1 MKHKRYLMILLLHAI
16 VLLFGSVASTIV
28 SADDDDDV
36 YHQTMVRGALS
47 STMLLGKSGELSA
60 DLMEHIIQDTHTMQ
74 DDDDEE
80 VTSLLNR
87 VLKGQSTTQVNR
99 ATAQQRHRQKLK
111 RRQSRTTKKKKAQT
125 KETSGNLL
133 DNGGNTLYYTPPT
146 TYNNGRTK
154 QSMNTNNVGRVKQKQ
169 GYKKKGKRIPS
180 SYKKG
185 YKKQSQQNIGNNSR
199 PNNNTNRPNNSGSGT
214 FQQQQDD
221 KFLTMK
227 NTGEGCLQSTNPYRT
242 CLSSDGTSIVHTYS
256 KPQISSNEEI
266 VQGTMYLSLL
276 QDSTPLSCNTNAVDG
291 YAGVNTIEQ
300 MEELTLSYL
309 ADNVGY
315 GRTGFGV
322 VCVQVEE
329 RVYDESSVQT
339 RNSSGGRVKMNGG
352 RVKNVFNHNNNNN
365 NNNNNN
371 KNDGRRQLQQREVVE
386 SNTLKLRV
394 SYVQKIDTTTTG
406 SSSRNLEQQEMEEE
420 IVVVDFKEHE
430 KELSVTTNSII
441 ETKQQAQD
449 VDQRSLQQEEG
460 DSICTPLDRAQ
471 CCSQYSINNS
481 PGQYCTKL
489 GCNVLRCGTG
499 RERPRR
505 SNMFGRHLIGRN
517 VVEEVIESNEVEATN
532 EIESV
537 TNRRLYPIP
546 YSLKGSDYTTALRR
560 QTVFNPKE
568 TWAQLDVENIENVA
582 VCSVNRYS
590 VEMVRHL

>member
-1 MKHKRYLMILLLHAI
+1 MILLLHAI

-28 SADDDDDV
+28 SAVDDDDV
-36 YHQTMVRGALS
+36 HIHQTMVRDALS
-47 STMLLGKSGELSA
+47 STMLLEKRDELSA
-60 DLMEHIIQDTHTMQ
+60 DLMEHINIQDTHMQ
-74 DDDDEE
+74 DDEEE

-87 VLKGQSTTQVNR
+87 VLKGQSTTQVHR

-125 KETSGNLL
+125 KKTSGNLL
-133 DNGGNTLYYTPPT
+133 DYNGGNTLYYTPPT
-146 TYNNGRTK
+146 PYNNGRTK
-154 QSMNTNNVGRVKQKQ
+154 QSMNNKNVGRAKKKQ
-169 GYKKKGKRIPS
+169 GYNKKKKGGRIPS

-185 YKKQSQQNIGNNSR
+185 YKKQSQQNIGNSSR
-199 PNNNTNRPNNSGSGT
+199 PNNNTNRPNNSGGT
-214 FQQQQDD
+214 FQQQQEN

-242 CLSSDGTSIVHTYS
+242 CLSSDGTSIVHTYN
-256 KPQISSNEEI
+256 KPQVASNEEI

-276 QDSTPLSCNTNAVDG
+276 QDSTPLSCNTNAVTG

-329 RVYDESSVQT
+329 RVYDKSSVQT
-339 RNSSGGRVKMNGG
+339 RNSSGGRVKKNGDKM
-352 RVKNVFNHNNNNN
+352 KNVFHH
-365 NNNNNN
+365 NNN

-420 IVVVDFKEHE
+420 VLVNDEHE
-430 KELSVTTNSII
+430 KELSVTTSGII

-449 VDQRSLQQEEG
+449 TDQRSLQQQEE
-460 DSICTPLDRAQ
+460 DNICTPLDRAQ

-499 RERPRR
+499 RQRPRR
-505 SNMFGRHLIGRN
+505 GNNMFGRNLIGN
-517 VVEEVIESNEVEATN
+517 VVEEVTESNEVEATN

-537 TNRRLYPIP
+537 INRRLYPIP